1 MPEDI
6 FNDFMEDYLDV
17 LREMEIIDE
26 VNNNVGEKIIVQ
38 HNYHIIIAYASKS

>member
-38 HNYHIIIAYASKS
+38 HNYYIIIAYASKS